1 MNMQCCY
8 FESVIAGLVLE
19 MTGSFLEMTLLS
31 YPKLLLNSDFF
42 FLVFLRQHETV
53 IPNELPLIQEVTT
66 TLREWSII
74 WRQLYVVSTNP
85 VQHTQYSMVCDKR
98 NAMKGTLRRVRKL
111 LVDFPFSYSFWR
123 LFNVQAVF
131 CTTCVKAQISVVI
144 AWILS
149 RTPYF
154 LAESGF

>member
-1 MNMQCCY
+1 MNMQWCY

-85 VQHTQYSMVCDKR
+85 IQHAQYSMVCDKS
-98 NAMKGTLRRVRKL
+98 NAMKGTLRRLRNL
-111 LVDFPFSYSFWR
+111 LVDFPFSYCF
-123 LFNVQAVF
+123 
-131 CTTCVKAQISVVI
+131 
-144 AWILS
+144 
-149 RTPYF
+149 
-154 LAESGF
+154 